1 MQDEH
6 HLARTGGGPSASA
19 ETPVRVSLGLVGA
32 ESGKVEPDGL
42 QVWAPPCAGRLAAG
56 LRHTEPDLRVL
67 GLVIAIG

>member
-19 ETPVRVSLGLVGA
+19 ETPVRVSLGPSRRGVC
-32 ESGKVEPDGL
+32 KVEPDGE